1 MTWLWLENESY
12 AGQTPRKL
20 RAACHDGSA
29 FVTIRCGC
37 TFESH
42 IHESQL
48 GVLSRFDGMLMV
60 CLGCRDVLQFN
71 AGELQGFFA
80 DLRRRG
86 WIA

>member
-1 MTWLWLENESY
+1 VTWLWLENESY
-12 AGQTPRKL
+12 AGKAPRKL

-37 TFESH
+37 NYESH
-42 IHESQL
+42 IHESEL
-48 GVLSRFDGMLMV
+48 ARVSAFEGDVTR
-60 CLGCRDVLQFN
+60 CRNCRDILQFN
-71 AGELQGFFA
+71 ANELQGFFA